1 MKFLILLSD
10 PCAGSLQPP
19 AHAAACADAAAA
31 TWMRQARDL
40 PAARPPMA
48 PRPVSTR
55 RARWRTS
62 VLALLGLAGLA
73 GCASAPDALEASFG
87 MATQCVR
94 LMQTADPLA
103 PWRAWHHGQPQPRT
117 DGVNARLGVEHYRAR
132 LAQPEAPAS
141 VIGKGAP

>member
-10 PCAGSLQPP
+10 PCATAGLSP
-19 AHAAACADAAAA
+19 APARAHGAAV
-31 TWMRQARDL
+31 TLWRPARAL
-40 PAARPPMA
+40 PAAAPTGTRP
-48 PRPVSTR
+48 RTR
-55 RARWRTS
+55 WLTRS
-62 VLALLGLAGLA
+62 LALLGLAGLA

-141 VIGKGAP
+141 VVGKGAP